1 MADDFD
7 HPLGDAAE
15 GRLAAALRLR
25 DTGSCTAPTAS
36 AKAADTLGLEKAA
49 APVEED
55 ELFLRPRSPL
65 RENRLID
72 LVPNPG

>member
-7 HPLGDAAE
+7 HLLGDAAE

-25 DTGSCTAPTAS
+25 DTGSCTAAS
-36 AKAADTLGLEKAA
+36 AKAADTPGLEKAA
-49 APVEED
+49 APVAEE

-72 LVPNPG
+72 PLPSPG